1 MDGDYRRCDAS
12 CATDGGDDNV
22 VDVVDNN
29 NEDDGFYCL
38 FYRVD
43 PLFVLC
49 DPYDPLVC
57 DFTAV
62 YLACSPMA
70 PFCILTAQYE

>member
-49 DPYDPLVC
+49 DPYDPCVILLQCISPVHRWLL
-57 DFTAV
+57 FV
-62 YLACSPMA
+62 Y
-70 PFCILTAQYE
+70 

>member
-1 MDGDYRRCDAS
+1 MDGDYRRGDAS

-22 VDVVDNN
+22 ADVVDNN

-43 PLFVLC
+43 PLFVVFG
-49 DPYDPLVC
+49 PYDPIPSCVISLQCISPVHRWL
-57 DFTAV
+57 FFV
-62 YLACSPMA
+62 Y
-70 PFCILTAQYE
+70 